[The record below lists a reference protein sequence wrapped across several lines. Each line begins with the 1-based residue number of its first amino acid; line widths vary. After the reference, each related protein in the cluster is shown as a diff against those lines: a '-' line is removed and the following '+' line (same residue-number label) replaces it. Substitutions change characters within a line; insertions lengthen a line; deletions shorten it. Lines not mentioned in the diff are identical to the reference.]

1 MLVQENVSL
10 KKLNTFGI
18 ESHARF
24 FVEISHTED
33 LQEAMTDSRFTGL
46 KHMILGG
53 GSNVLFTQ
61 DWPGL
66 LLLNRMEGI
75 GTIGEDSK
83 HVWIKAKAGTEWH
96 NLVMH
101 SVGNGWGGIENL
113 SLIPGSCG
121 AAPMQNIGAY
131 GRELKDVF
139 ESLEAI
145 DLQTGQL
152 CIFDSTKCNFGYR
165 ESIFKREANG
175 RYFISSITLKLNKQ
189 PDLNLSYGDIKMTLM
204 EEMRISEPTVKDVS
218 QAVIRIRQSKL
229 PDPAELGNAG
239 SFFKNPEI
247 EQDVFEKLK
256 EKHPLMPAYPATKQ
270 GHTKV
275 AAGWLIEQC
284 GLKGKRVG
292 NCGIHARQALVLVNY
307 GDAEGGE
314 IWSLAQEVIAAV
326 SDKFGI
332 SLSPE
337 VNLV

>member
-1 MLVQENVSL
+1 MQVQENGSL

-18 ESHARF
+18 ESHARYL
-24 FVEISHTED
+24 VEVDNVSD
-33 LQEAMTDSRFTGL
+33 LQEALADSRFVGMPQ
-46 KHMILGG
+46 MILGG
-53 GSNVLFTQ
+53 GSNVLFTH

-75 GTIGEDSK
+75 ETIGEDSK
-83 HVWIKAKAGTEWH
+83 HVWIKAMAGTEWH
-96 NLVMH
+96 KLVMH
-101 SVGNGWGGIENL
+101 SMENGWGGIENL

-145 DLQTGQL
+145 DLSTGEL
-152 CIFDSTKCNFGYR
+152 KVFNSTQCNFGYR
-165 ESIFKREANG
+165 ESIFKHEAKG
-175 RYFISSITLKLNKQ
+175 QYFISSITLKLTKQ
-189 PDLNLSYGDIKMTLM
+189 PILNISYGDLKMTLFEDM
-204 EEMRISEPTVKDVS
+204 KVSEPTVKDVS

-247 EQDVFEKLK
+247 ENAVYESLK
-256 EKHPLMPAYPATKQ
+256 EKHPLMPAYPATKP

-292 NCGIHARQALVLVNY
+292 NCGVHARQALVLVNY
-307 GDAEGGE
+307 GGATGGE
-314 IWSLAQEVIAAV
+314 IWSLAQDVIAAV
-326 SDKFGI
+326 NDKFGI